1 MRVVTV
7 ASAFCLAAVSIS
19 CQPDRDATGPSS
31 RAASPTLVVAETVA
45 CGATIMADFR
55 LDNDLSCPGDALT
68 IGADDI
74 SIDLNG
80 HTISGAGV
88 GVGITIR
95 LRHGVSIKGGT
106 IRGFVTGIFAAQ
118 SNDIVIKDG
127 RFTENREAIFLN
139 GTSGSVVKSN
149 VAWANQLRGI
159 MLRPTASGVLST
171 DNVVKA
177 NELADN
183 PSGILVFGQPG
194 NTLKGNSITRS
205 SVAAIDLTGGGASG
219 NTIKENILTSSAAGI
234 RFGPGWTG
242 NEVHGNTIGFN
253 ICGLLGP
260 TAGNTIRDNV
270 FTGNTTDVCP

>member
-1 MRVVTV
+1 MRLVT
-7 ASAFCLAAVSIS
+7 ATFAICLAVASIS
-19 CQPDRDATGPSS
+19 CQPDREATGPSF
-31 RAASPTLVVAETVA
+31 RGASPTFVVGETVA
-45 CGATIMADFR
+45 CGATITADFR

-74 SIDLNG
+74 TVDLHG

-95 LRHGVSIKGGT
+95 LRRGVSIKGGT

-118 SNDIVIKDG
+118 SNDIVIKNG
-127 RFTENREAIFLN
+127 RFTDNREAIFLN

-149 VAWANQLRGI
+149 IAWENQLRGI
-159 MLRPTASGVLST
+159 MLRPTASGLVST
-171 DNVVKA
+171 DNVVMA

-205 SVAAIDLTGGGASG
+205 TVAAIDLTGGGATG
-219 NTIKENILTSSAAGI
+219 PTIKENILTSSAAGI
-234 RFGPGWTG
+234 RFGTGWTG
-242 NEVHGNTIGFN
+242 NEVHGNTIAFN
-253 ICGLLGP
+253 VCGLLGP
-260 TAGNTIRDNV
+260 TAGNTIKDNV
-270 FTGNTTDVCP
+270 FTANTTDVCP